1 MTLPNAGVL
10 LSLNQIHVEAGGT
23 SGTTVSLNESDIR
36 GLISKTVNTSNSI
49 SEYYGASSYTNP
61 IVSGDGFFWWYSMA
75 NVNGQPSPQFTF
87 AAVVVKLGGSVVKG
101 SFTASASNGGPNPS
115 SGQSWHNGT
124 TAQNNNFNFLANI
137 SYTHTDGFSYVP
149 NSPLVSGDT
158 STYPTVNLG
167 GSIPQPQSAYE
178 NRGIKLQGT

>member
-1 MTLPNAGVL
+1 MALPTSGQIDLNA
-10 LSLNQIHVEAGGT
+10 IHVEAGGT
-23 SGTTVSLNESDIR
+23 TQTEVSLNDSDVR
-36 GLISKTVNTSNSI
+36 GLISKDGSTQNAF
-49 SEYYGASSYTNP
+49 SEYYGASSSV
-61 IVSGDGFFWWYSMA
+61 IQSGDGFFWWYSMA

-101 SFTASASNGGPNPS
+101 SFTAGASNGGSNPS

-124 TAQNNNFNFLANI
+124 TTQSNNFNFLANI
-137 SYTHTDGFSYVP
+137 SYTHTDGFTYVP

-158 STYPTVNLG
+158 STYPTVNSG

-178 NRGIKLQGT
+178 NRGIKLQ